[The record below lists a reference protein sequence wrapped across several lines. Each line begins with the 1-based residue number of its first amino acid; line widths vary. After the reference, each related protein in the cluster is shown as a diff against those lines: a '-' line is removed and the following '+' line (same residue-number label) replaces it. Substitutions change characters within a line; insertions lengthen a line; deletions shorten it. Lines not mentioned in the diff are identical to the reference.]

1 MYDVRHVLRKA
12 GLRSTYSGYNYLASA
27 VALVLKDQEFY
38 MKNVTSNLYRVV
50 GEQYGVSNMCVEAA
64 IRTMINSYWNQNSNK
79 ILSPLLGY
87 PVFDNRPHPNLFRC
101 WQIISRII
109 PLVNYKILRRIYALS
124 HISMVYTE

>member
-27 VALVLKDQEFY
+27 VALVHKDQEFY
-38 MKNVTSNLYRVV
+38 LKNVTSNLYRVV

-87 PVFDNRPHPNLFRC
+87 PVFDKPTASEF
-101 WQIISRII
+101 ISMLADYIQDHSPR
-109 PLVNYKILRRIYALS
+109 LLLDTGRTYALS

>member
-38 MKNVTSNLYRVV
+38 LKNVTSNLYRIV
-50 GEQYGVSNMCVEAA
+50 GEQYGVVEAV

-87 PVFDNRPHPNLFRC
+87 PVFDKPTASEF
-101 WQIISRII
+101 
-109 PLVNYKILRRIYALS
+109 
-124 HISMVYTE
+124 ISMLADYIQDHSSR

>member
-27 VALVLKDQEFY
+27 VALVLKDQD
-38 MKNVTSNLYRVV
+38 LYRVV

-87 PVFDNRPHPNLFRC
+87 PVFDKPTASEF
-101 WQIISRII
+101 
-109 PLVNYKILRRIYALS
+109 
-124 HISMVYTE
+124 ISMLADYIQDHSSR

>member
-38 MKNVTSNLYRVV
+38 LKNVTSNLYRVV

-64 IRTMINSYWNQNSNK
+64 IRTMINSYWK

-87 PVFDNRPHPNLFRC
+87 PVFDKPTASEF
-101 WQIISRII
+101 
-109 PLVNYKILRRIYALS
+109 
-124 HISMVYTE
+124 ISMLADYIQDHSSR

>member
-64 IRTMINSYWNQNSNK
+64 IRTMINSYWTQNSNK

-87 PVFDNRPHPNLFRC
+87 PVFDKPTASEF
-101 WQIISRII
+101 
-109 PLVNYKILRRIYALS
+109 
-124 HISMVYTE
+124 ISMLADYIQDHSPR

>member
-87 PVFDNRPHPNLFRC
+87 PVFDKPTASEF
-101 WQIISRII
+101 ISMLADYIQDHSPRK
-109 PLVNYKILRRIYALS
+109 LLDTGRTYALS

>member
-38 MKNVTSNLYRVV
+38 LKNVTSNLYRVV

-64 IRTMINSYWNQNSNK
+64 IRTMINSNK

-87 PVFDNRPHPNLFRC
+87 PVFDKPTASEF
-101 WQIISRII
+101 
-109 PLVNYKILRRIYALS
+109 
-124 HISMVYTE
+124 ISMLADYIQDHSSR

>member
-1 MYDVRHVLRKA
+1 MNDVRHVLRKA

-27 VALVLKDQEFY
+27 IVLVLQDSSY

-64 IRTMINSYWNQNSNK
+64 LRTMINSYWNQNSNK

-87 PVFDNRPHPNLFRC
+87 PVFDKPTASEL
-101 WQIISRII
+101 
-109 PLVNYKILRRIYALS
+109 
-124 HISMVYTE
+124 ISMLADYIRDHSSNGQ

>member
-27 VALVLKDQEFY
+27 VALVLKNQEFY

-64 IRTMINSYWNQNSNK
+64 ILYLT
-79 ILSPLLGY
+79 
-87 PVFDNRPHPNLFRC
+87 NRPHPNLFQC
-101 WQIISRII
+101 WLIISRII
-109 PLVNYKILRRIYALS
+109 PLVNYKILSRIYALS

>member
-27 VALVLKDQEFY
+27 VALVLKNQEFY

-50 GEQYGVSNMCVEAA
+50 GEQYGVSNMC
-64 IRTMINSYWNQNSNK
+64 TMINSYWNQNSNK

-87 PVFDNRPHPNLFRC
+87 PVFDKPTASEF
-101 WQIISRII
+101 
-109 PLVNYKILRRIYALS
+109 
-124 HISMVYTE
+124 ISMLADYIQDHSPR

>member
-38 MKNVTSNLYRVV
+38 LKNVTSNLYRVV
-50 GEQYGVSNMCVEAA
+50 GEQYGVSNMCVEDA

-87 PVFDNRPHPNLFRC
+87 PVFDKPTASEF
-101 WQIISRII
+101 
-109 PLVNYKILRRIYALS
+109 
-124 HISMVYTE
+124 ISMLADYIQDHSPR

>member
-38 MKNVTSNLYRVV
+38 LKNVTSNLYRVV
-50 GEQYGVSNMCVEAA
+50 GEQYGVSNMYVEAA
-64 IRTMINSYWNQNSNK
+64 IRTMINNYWNQNSNK

-87 PVFDNRPHPNLFRC
+87 PVFDKPTASEF
-101 WQIISRII
+101 
-109 PLVNYKILRRIYALS
+109 
-124 HISMVYTE
+124 ISMLANYIQNHSPR

>member
-38 MKNVTSNLYRVV
+38 LKNVTSNLYRV
-50 GEQYGVSNMCVEAA
+50 AA

-87 PVFDNRPHPNLFRC
+87 PVFDKPTASEF
-101 WQIISRII
+101 
-109 PLVNYKILRRIYALS
+109 
-124 HISMVYTE
+124 ISMLADYIQDHSSR

>member
-27 VALVLKDQEFY
+27 VALVLKDQELEEKKDMRKAMMF
-38 MKNVTSNLYRVV
+38 LQ
-50 GEQYGVSNMCVEAA
+50 QYGVSNMCVEAA

-87 PVFDNRPHPNLFRC
+87 PVFDKPTASEF
-101 WQIISRII
+101 
-109 PLVNYKILRRIYALS
+109 
-124 HISMVYTE
+124 ISMLADYIQDHSPR

>member
-50 GEQYGVSNMCVEAA
+50 GEQYGVSNNMAVKL
-64 IRTMINSYWNQNSNK
+64 YGK
-79 ILSPLLGY
+79 YG
-87 PVFDNRPHPNLFRC
+87 
-101 WQIISRII
+101 
-109 PLVNYKILRRIYALS
+109 ALKPPS
-124 HISMVYTE
+124 AQ

>member
-50 GEQYGVSNMCVEAA
+50 GEQYAGRLYPGSFPSLIIRYCVEFMHYRISAWY
-64 IRTMINSYWNQNSNK
+64 TQNN
-79 ILSPLLGY
+79 
-87 PVFDNRPHPNLFRC
+87 
-101 WQIISRII
+101 ISR
-109 PLVNYKILRRIYALS
+109 PALNKVQPMRLHLVYRIGFL
-124 HISMVYTE
+124 

>member
-38 MKNVTSNLYRVV
+38 LKNVTSNLYRVV
-50 GEQYGVSNMCVEAA
+50 GEQYGVSNNMAVKLYGKYGDEIY

-87 PVFDNRPHPNLFRC
+87 PVFDKPTASEF
-101 WQIISRII
+101 
-109 PLVNYKILRRIYALS
+109 
-124 HISMVYTE
+124 ISMLADYIQDHSSR

>member
-38 MKNVTSNLYRVV
+38 LKNVTSNLYRVV
-50 GEQYGVSNMCVEAA
+50 GEQYCVSNMCVEDA

-87 PVFDNRPHPNLFRC
+87 PVFDKPTASEF
-101 WQIISRII
+101 
-109 PLVNYKILRRIYALS
+109 
-124 HISMVYTE
+124 ISMLADYIQDHSSR

>member
-87 PVFDNRPHPNLFRC
+87 PVFDKPTASEF
-101 WQIISRII
+101 ISMLADYIQDHS
-109 PLVNYKILRRIYALS
+109 LVNYKILRRIYALS

>member
-50 GEQYGVSNMCVEAA
+50 GEQYGVSNNMAVKLYGKYGDE
-64 IRTMINSYWNQNSNK
+64 IYRVLQENPYRTMINSYWNQNSNK

-87 PVFDNRPHPNLFRC
+87 PVFDKPTASEF
-101 WQIISRII
+101 
-109 PLVNYKILRRIYALS
+109 
-124 HISMVYTE
+124 ISMLADYIQDHSPR

>member
-38 MKNVTSNLYRVV
+38 LKNVTSNLYRVV

-64 IRTMINSYWNQNSNK
+64 IRTIDT
-79 ILSPLLGY
+79 G
-87 PVFDNRPHPNLFRC
+87 RT
-101 WQIISRII
+101 
-109 PLVNYKILRRIYALS
+109 YALS
-124 HISMVYTE
+124 YISMVYTE

>member
-27 VALVLKDQEFY
+27 VALVLKNQEFY

-64 IRTMINSYWNQNSNK
+64 ILHNDQQ
-79 ILSPLLGY
+79 LLESE
-87 PVFDNRPHPNLFRC
+87 F
-101 WQIISRII
+101 Q
-109 PLVNYKILRRIYALS
+109 
-124 HISMVYTE
+124 

>member
-38 MKNVTSNLYRVV
+38 LKNVTSNLYRVV

-79 ILSPLLGY
+79 ILMVESNFQRSQILPSEKAYAYKMRLAHKQKCSFLWKKFLRLL
-87 PVFDNRPHPNLFRC
+87 
-101 WQIISRII
+101 QQS
-109 PLVNYKILRRIYALS
+109 
-124 HISMVYTE
+124 E

>member
-64 IRTMINSYWNQNSNK
+64 IRT

-87 PVFDNRPHPNLFRC
+87 PVFDKPTASEF
-101 WQIISRII
+101 
-109 PLVNYKILRRIYALS
+109 
-124 HISMVYTE
+124 ISMLADYIQDHSPR